1 MLTTP
6 QIFLAGAELGAY
18 VTLLNYGYT
27 AQELVAALNVS
38 RCNILIA
45 TLKSSRYNYQSALE
59 CLKQEVT
66 SLEHIVIL
74 PDIGRR
80 DVQLPAGSDFRPYQ
94 DVLAGRRAGNP
105 STRPAGSPE
114 DILNLQFTSGST
126 GLPKAAALTQ
136 YGITNSARYLAMRM
150 EVTPQDRLLV
160 PVPLF
165 HAFGLIM
172 GQCLRTLG
180 AHGC

>member
-1 MLTTP
+1 MLGNRLEYMEASSHTQNSTYAPCMLTTA

-38 RCNILIA
+38 QCNILIA
-45 TLKSSRYNYQSALE
+45 TLKTSRYNYQSALE

-74 PDIGRR
+74 PDVGQR
-80 DVQLPAGSDFRPYQ
+80 DVQLPPGSDFRPYQ

-105 STRPAGSPE
+105 SLARPAPPRIYSTY
-114 DILNLQFTSGST
+114 NLPRGAQVC
-126 GLPKAAALTQ
+126 P
-136 YGITNSARYLAMRM
+136 R
-150 EVTPQDRLLV
+150 RLL
-160 PVPLF
+160 
-165 HAFGLIM
+165 
-172 GQCLRTLG
+172 
-180 AHGC
+180 

>member
-1 MLTTP
+1 M
-6 QIFLAGAELGAY
+6 
-18 VTLLNYGYT
+18 TLLNYGYT
-27 AQELVAALNVS
+27 TQELVAALKVS
-38 RCNILIA
+38 QCSILI
-45 TLKSSRYNYQSALE
+45 TNLCTSRYSYRAALE
-59 CLKQEVT
+59 RLKREVP

-74 PDIGRR
+74 PDVGQRE
-80 DVQLPAGSDFRPYQ
+80 VQLPPGSQFRNYQ
-94 DVLAGRRAGNP
+94 DVLAGGCPGN
-105 STRPAGSPE
+105 SSARPGSHE

-136 YGITNSARYLAMRM
+136 YGITNSARYLALRM

-172 GQCLRTLG
+172 GQNTPGPRNNRLLTEL
-180 AHGC
+180 